1 MFTNYPQDIS
11 SCLTPDAFIN
21 VLQTIKRNLTDKII
35 TDPILNKAA
44 HEYITAQ
51 TDFAKMLT
59 RNFTELS
66 KYTID
71 SCTKKVFPVAETTS
85 KTKAPKARAYSDEE

>member
-1 MFTNYPQDIS
+1 MFTNYPQDIP

-59 RNFTELS
+59 LNFTELS
-66 KYTID
+66 KYTFD
-71 SCTKKVFPVAETTS
+71 AYTKNLFPVSEKVT